1 MTCEGERGRH
11 LGATQSLSL
20 GQWGPYRALLPGL
33 MMPLFRRAA
42 PSTQANLSAS
52 LLPKLLFFFII
63 GVELTQG
70 IGLAILVRD
79 GEDAHNFVTLL
90 PQAAVHLLAEQALA
104 NDG

>member
-1 MTCEGERGRH
+1 
-11 LGATQSLSL
+11 
-20 GQWGPYRALLPGL
+20 
-33 MMPLFRRAA
+33 MPLFRRAA
-42 PSTQANLSAS
+42 QSTQANLSAS

-63 GVELTQG
+63 GVDQGGWRELTQG